1 VRGRRGEAARG
12 YDLVST
18 TDPACTTASAGLG
31 RMRAATGDRA
41 GAVSAFGRIPPT
53 SAAWSAGQ
61 VAAVRALISA
71 SAGTGSKATSADL
84 VRAAELIDSLGLPPA
99 TAATLRICLPGQAL
113 EAAQAGQPLPAA
125 VLGESAVAAAA
136 LDGGALE
143 RRVRLALE
151 REYRVLARASDGLD
165 RIRLVDLANEV
176 RPRTL
181 T

>member
-31 RMRAATGDRA
+31 RMRAAAGDRA

-71 SAGTGSKATSADL
+71 SAGTGGKATSADL
-84 VRAAELIDSLGLPPA
+84 VRAAALIDGLGLPPA
-99 TAATLRICLPGQAL
+99 MAATLRIDLLGQAL
-113 EAAQAGQPLPAA
+113 DAAQAGQPLPAA
-125 VLGESAVAAAA
+125 GPGEPAAVPGGAP
-136 LDGGALE
+136 DGGRRHGRGGRRAL
-143 RRVRLALE
+143 
-151 REYRVLARASDGLD
+151 
-165 RIRLVDLANEV
+165 N
-176 RPRTL
+176 P
-181 T
+181 